1 MSEHVLEKQF
11 VDLAHQSET
20 AELGIWG
27 FIATEVLFL
36 GGLFAAYSFYR
47 YLHPEAIVEA
57 ARHTKIV
64 IGSVNTGVLLTS
76 SFFMSWAS
84 LAARD
89 GKSRLLGWLM
99 LIAAGLGVVFIA
111 LKGVEYGQEI
121 GEHLWPGQHFSL
133 EVAEPREA
141 EVFYFIYWLLTGIHA
156 LHLMVG
162 IGAIGVIARR
172 ALRGKFS
179 AAYHSPVRVV
189 SLYWHFVDIVWIF
202 VFVLI
207 YLPGRGA

>member
-36 GGLFAAYSFYR
+36 GGLFAAYSFFR
-47 YLHPEAIVEA
+47 YLHPQGVA
-57 ARHTKIV
+57 AAAAHTNLP
-64 IGSVNTGVLLTS
+64 IGAANTAVLLTS

-89 GKSRLLGWLM
+89 GASRLAGRAM
-99 LIAAGLGVVFIA
+99 FAAAGLGIVFLA
-111 LKGVEYGQEI
+111 LKAIEYAEDI
-121 GEHLWPGQHFSL
+121 HEHLWPGPSFSL
-133 EVAEPREA
+133 PTADPKA
-141 EVFYFIYWLLTGIHA
+141 GEVFFFTYWLLTGIHA
-156 LHLMVG
+156 LHLVVG
-162 IGAIGVIARR
+162 VGAILVIAERARR
-172 ALRGKFS
+172 GAFTH
-179 AAYHSPVRVV
+179 AYHSPVRVV

-202 VFVLI
+202 VFALI

>member
-11 VDLAHQSET
+11 ADLAHQSET

-36 GGLFAAYSFYR
+36 GGLFCAYTVYR
-47 YLHPEAIVEA
+47 YLQPAAVIEA

-84 LAARD
+84 LAARA
-89 GKSRLLGWLM
+89 GQSRLLGWLM
-99 LIAAGLGVVFIA
+99 LIAAALGVVFVA
-111 LKGVEYGQEI
+111 LKGLEYAQEI
-121 GEHLWPGQHFSL
+121 TEHLWPGQHFSL
-133 EVAEPREA
+133 DIAEPREG

-156 LHLMVG
+156 LHLIVG
-162 IGAIGVIARR
+162 ICAVSVIARR
-172 ALRGKFS
+172 AMRGEFS

-202 VFVLI
+202 LFVLI

>member
-1 MSEHVLEKQF
+1 MSEHVLERQF

-36 GGLFAAYSFYR
+36 GGLFVALGFFR
-47 YLHPEAIVEA
+47 YLHPLAVA
-57 ARHTKIV
+57 AAAAHTDLKI
-64 IGSVNTGVLLTS
+64 GAANTAVLLTS

-84 LAARD
+84 LATRD
-89 GKSRLLGWLM
+89 GENR
-99 LIAAGLGVVFIA
+99 IAARVMLVAAALGVVFLG
-111 LKGVEYGQEI
+111 LKAIEYTDDFHQ
-121 GEHLWPGQHFSL
+121 HLWPGPGFSL
-133 EVAEPREA
+133 PTPDPKAG

-156 LHLMVG
+156 LHLIVG
-162 IGAIGVIARR
+162 IGAILVIANR
-172 ALRGKFS
+172 AQRGVFTR
-179 AAYHSPVRVV
+179 AYYSPVRVL

-202 VFVLI
+202 VFAQI

>member
-1 MSEHVLEKQF
+1 MSEQALDKQF

-36 GGLFAAYSFYR
+36 GGLFAAYSFFR
-47 YLHPEAIVEA
+47 YLHPEAVVEA

-64 IGSVNTGVLLTS
+64 IGSVNTGALLTS

-84 LAARD
+84 VAARD
-89 GKSRLLGWLM
+89 GQNRQLGWLM

-111 LKGVEYGQEI
+111 LKGLEYNQEI
-121 GEHLWPGQHFSL
+121 SEHLWPGKHFSL

-141 EVFYFIYWLLTGIHA
+141 QVFYFIYWLLTGIHA

-162 IGAIGVIARR
+162 IAAVCVIARR
-172 ALRGKFS
+172 ALREEFS
-179 AAYHSPVRVV
+179 AAYHNPVRVV
-189 SLYWHFVDIVWIF
+189 SLYWHFVDVVWIF

-207 YLPGRGA
+207 YLPGQGT